1 MLQLINSMVPNK
13 ELHDGS
19 KTIFL
24 FIATHKRHW
33 SVNMTPKS
41 FLRPNPTFVSI
52 KPKGLKIEKLLFSF
66 NQRNNLRVLLRQL
79 ELGYARITHQDTPY
93 VHKLPHNGL
102 LNFQAVIRDPA
113 NSDKSQKFKS
123 LKSQG
128 LNCNR
133 TELRTKYQHNH
144 FL

>member
-1 MLQLINSMVPNK
+1 MNPKPFSFLLQLIR
-13 ELHDGS
+13 G
-19 KTIFL
+19 TG
-24 FIATHKRHW
+24 AA
-33 SVNMTPKS
+33 VNMTPKS
-41 FLRPNPTFVSI
+41 FLRPNPTFFSL
-52 KPKGLKIEKLLFSF
+52 KLKGLKIEKLLFGL
-66 NQRNNLRVLLRQL
+66 NQINNLRVLLSQL

-113 NSDKSQKFKS
+113 NSDKHQKFKS
-123 LKSQG
+123 MKSQE

-133 TELRTKYQHNH
+133 TEIRTKYQHNH

>member
-1 MLQLINSMVPNK
+1 MDPKPFSFLLQLIR
-13 ELHDGS
+13 G
-19 KTIFL
+19 IGAA
-24 FIATHKRHW
+24 I
-33 SVNMTPKS
+33 NMTPKS
-41 FLRPNPTFVSI
+41 FLRPNPTLVSI
-52 KPKGLKIEKLLFSF
+52 KPKGLKIEKLLFGF

-79 ELGYARITHQDTPY
+79 ELGYARITHQDTSY

-113 NSDKSQKFKS
+113 NSDKPQKFKS

-128 LNCNR
+128 LNRNR